1 MNCKSC
7 GAGMD
12 GAIPWCW
19 RCYARLDTAIPPVR
33 AAGRGG
39 IRRVGPQHARSRLP
53 RPRTLGSLLSVALFV
68 GWFVMMR
75 PAFLGGPVSYAMVL
89 GVSMEPTLHEGDLA
103 LVRTRDRYAVGD
115 IAAFRVPRGQPG
127 AGAIVIHRI
136 VGGSADAGFI
146 TQGDNKD
153 GPDLWR
159 PTDRDILGEM
169 WLRIPGAG
177 RILARLRGPYLLA
190 ALSAVLA
197 FLMMWLPT
205 EQRARHAA
213 REWR

>member
-1 MNCKSC
+1 
-7 GAGMD
+7 MD

-19 RCYARLDTAIPPVR
+19 RCYARLDTSIPAVR
-33 AAGRGG
+33 AAGQGRIG
-39 IRRVGPQHARSRLP
+39 RVGPQQARSRFL
-53 RPRTLGSLLSVALFV
+53 RPRALGSLLSVALFV

-89 GVSMEPTLHEGDLA
+89 GVSMEPTLHDGDLA
-103 LVRTRDRYAVGD
+103 LVRARDHYAVGD

-136 VGGSADAGFI
+136 VGGSADEGFI

-153 GPDLWR
+153 APDPWR
-159 PTDRDILGEM
+159 PTDRDTLGEM

-177 RILARLRGPYLLA
+177 RILARVRGPFLLA
-190 ALSAVLA
+190 TLSAVLA
-197 FLMMWLPT
+197 FLMVWLPT
-205 EQRARHAA
+205 ERRARHAA

>member
-7 GAGMD
+7 GARID

-19 RCYARLDTAIPPVR
+19 RCYARLDLSVPAVR
-33 AAGRGG
+33 A
-39 IRRVGPQHARSRLP
+39 VGPDGVGRAGPRHARSRFP
-53 RPRTLGSLLSVALFV
+53 RPRALGSLLSVALFL
-68 GWFVMMR
+68 GWFAMMR

-103 LVRTRDRYAVGD
+103 LVRTREKYAVGD
-115 IAAFRVPRGQPG
+115 VVAFLVPRGLPG

-146 TQGDNKD
+146 TQGDNKEGSD
-153 GPDLWR
+153 PWR
-159 PTDRDILGEM
+159 PTNRDLLGEM

-177 RILARLRGPYLLA
+177 RILARLREPFLLA
-190 ALSAVLA
+190 TLSAVLA

-205 EQRARHAA
+205 ERRARHAV
-213 REWR
+213 RELR